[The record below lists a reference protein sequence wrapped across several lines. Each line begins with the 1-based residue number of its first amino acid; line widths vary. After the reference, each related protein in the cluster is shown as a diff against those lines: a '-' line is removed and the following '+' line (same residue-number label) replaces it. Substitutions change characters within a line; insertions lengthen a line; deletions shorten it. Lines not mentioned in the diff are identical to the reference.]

1 MAFQLD
7 HQAATLKS
15 VTIRKEAHGD
25 SKVTAVSFGLKFTAP
40 NTLLDH
46 LSPTLRTTLYKPAA
60 IDGQEPLEG
69 VDEPTPLLRQ
79 PGIEMLSLKGELNG
93 WTVMIDHGIDEADP
107 MTFGGCKIDGFK
119 VAPLEGGTVELHA
132 RVGTSDIDPAEIGI
146 LGDKL
151 QEEVVVTITAP
162 KPMERPIDG
171 STEAFQKDHPGAD
184 TQPDLLDGGDD
195 RDDAATR
202 AFLGIHADEAGPPDS
217 DTDSGGT
224 DGEGSDPDIQG
235 DGRTELP
242 RTVKYRQPTTGET
255 WSGRGNQPRWV
266 KAAIA
271 AGRSLEEFAA

>member
-1 MAFQLD
+1 MAFELD

-15 VTIRKEAHGD
+15 VTIRKETHGD
-25 SKVTAVSFGLKFTAP
+25 SKVTAVSFGLRFTAP

-69 VDEPTPLLRQ
+69 VDQPTPLLRQ

-119 VAPLEGGTVELHA
+119 VAPMEGGTVELHA

-151 QEEVVVTITAP
+151 QEEVVVSITAP

-171 STEAFQKDHPGAD
+171 TTEAFQKDHPEGGAND
-184 TQPDLLDGGDD
+184 STGSLFDQA
-195 RDDAATR
+195 DAATE
-202 AFLGIHADEAGPPDS
+202 AFLGIHGSPDDAGGPPDS
-217 DTDSGGT
+217 DTDSGASDSEGGT
-224 DGEGSDPDIQG
+224 TDQAG
-235 DGRTELP
+235 DAEAFEAGVERAI
-242 RTVKYRQPTTGET
+242 K
-255 WSGRGNQPRWV
+255 GRGRGKLATV
-266 KAAIA
+266 
-271 AGRSLEEFAA
+271 